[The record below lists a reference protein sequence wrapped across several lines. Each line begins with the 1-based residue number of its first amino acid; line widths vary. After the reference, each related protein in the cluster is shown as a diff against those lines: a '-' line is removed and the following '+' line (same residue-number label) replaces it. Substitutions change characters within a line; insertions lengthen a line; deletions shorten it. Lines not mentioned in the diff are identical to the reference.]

1 MYETYR
7 KFAQDHCTS
16 AIQTYT
22 EAVKWC
28 EKAAE
33 LGCADAMEALAEVR
47 ARAVIEHNIETFVS
61 IAGLVCF
68 PCRYHCAVYLF

>member
-16 AIQTYT
+16 AIQTYV

-33 LGCADAMEALAEVR
+33 LGCADAMEALAEVCLL
-47 ARAVIEHNIETFVS
+47 AVIKNNVS
-61 IAGLVCF
+61 CVELV
-68 PCRYHCAVYLF
+68 